1 MMYDAKAFE
10 KVNDKN
16 FIKKMEKME
25 KLERGSRSKS
35 NKVLAPVLLATVSV
49 GIYGLWQ

>member
-35 NKVLAPVLLATVSV
+35 NKVLAPVFLATLSV